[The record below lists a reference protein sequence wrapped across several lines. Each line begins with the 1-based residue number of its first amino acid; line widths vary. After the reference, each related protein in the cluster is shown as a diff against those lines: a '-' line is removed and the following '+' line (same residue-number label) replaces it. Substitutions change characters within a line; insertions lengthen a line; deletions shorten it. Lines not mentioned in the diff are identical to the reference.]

1 MAKLLSDAKDFIVN
15 NIVLNSEGEN
25 QAYGWAIAG
34 YGAFSV
40 GMLGM
45 FSPGTA
51 QVIRVAY
58 KISENLVVQGSDQ
71 GYRVWTSH
79 ALNREHMM
87 NETIA
92 LVVFGGHESRSKTP
106 TRPVRSK
113 CDSPEGS
120 DGDLTKRDI
129 VEASG
134 AIAGSM
140 IGTAAGNALVA
151 AGITGGA
158 SSGTAVATLGH
169 L

>member
-45 FSPGTA
+45 FSPGTD

-58 KISENLVVQGSDQ
+58 KISENLVVQ
-71 GYRVWTSH
+71 
-79 ALNREHMM
+79 
-87 NETIA
+87 
-92 LVVFGGHESRSKTP
+92 
-106 TRPVRSK
+106 
-113 CDSPEGS
+113 GS